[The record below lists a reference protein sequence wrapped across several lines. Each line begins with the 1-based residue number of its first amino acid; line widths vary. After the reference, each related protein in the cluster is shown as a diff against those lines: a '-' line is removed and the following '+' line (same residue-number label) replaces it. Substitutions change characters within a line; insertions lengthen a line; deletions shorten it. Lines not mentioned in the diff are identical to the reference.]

1 MSVRVKNPDSI
12 ALPVSIGLQ
21 SNTSLCSETSQTDF
35 CIATDVELSESGD
48 LIMEPD
54 QEVAIHVL
62 TRADL
67 PLDVMAR
74 GAFAVSSCF
83 GTCDDQVLLSA
94 TVTDAFLRCAPV
106 DFGAVFP
113 ETSRSL
119 NVVCV
124 NQLESAVVVE
134 GWRLMS
140 SAGSPFQAEPSRSVT
155 VGPQDPLEIEVAY
168 APSDLEDATAVLLID
183 VQGTDTP
190 VEAFLRGSGGGP
202 RVELPSVNLDFG
214 LTSLVVPIVRS
225 FLVQNVGFEDLRINS
240 VDVDGS
246 PPTRATSRRRSAAR
260 PSTWPH
266 ACSSSRLASI
276 LGSCLWTQRP
286 WAPSR

>member
-1 MSVRVKNPDSI
+1 MSVRVRNPDSI

-35 CIATDVELSESGD
+35 CIVTDVELSESGD

-67 PLDVMAR
+67 PL
-74 GAFAVSSCF
+74 
-83 GTCDDQVLLSA
+83 
-94 TVTDAFLRCAPV
+94 
-106 DFGAVFP
+106 
-113 ETSRSL
+113 
-119 NVVCV
+119 
-124 NQLESAVVVE
+124 
-134 GWRLMS
+134 
-140 SAGSPFQAEPSRSVT
+140 
-155 VGPQDPLEIEVAY
+155 
-168 APSDLEDATAVLLID
+168 
-183 VQGTDTP
+183 
-190 VEAFLRGSGGGP
+190 
-202 RVELPSVNLDFG
+202 G

-246 PPTRATSRRRSAAR
+246 PPTRATSRRRSAVR
-260 PSTWPH
+260 PSTCPH